1 MFPKIINTD
10 FDKLSLLLYFRRLS
24 LSKPLITNITK
35 QSNNQSL
42 KMRTGGHADNHKNK
56 LE

>member
-24 LSKPLITNITK
+24 LSKPLITKIAE

-42 KMRTGGHADNHKNK
+42 KM
-56 LE
+56 